1 MIELS
6 SVLMNALATEEKS
19 STNYIIASYVMNHI
33 NDLKKN
39 NNHLTTGYL
48 AKQCNV
54 SKASISRF
62 CRDVG
67 FEDFYTFKYMIKN
80 YYPHNTLSK
89 KYSFINNSST
99 VYDDFMRELTVS
111 LDSFKMKYD
120 QKVLDQLI
128 EDLHTYK
135 NIVMMGH
142 QQSFAMALTLQ
153 NDLGSAFCK
162 YAHVCGEPAMQ
173 AKYFEKATSDDLFVV
188 FSATGKFFNN
198 TLIKQKLH
206 RKENE
211 PRIYLITINP
221 DVNFSFV
228 YQTICLANG
237 YNYPSMILM
246 YIYIGLIASTYQLM
260 NDK

>member
-6 SVLMNALATEEKS
+6 SVLMNALATEDKS
-19 STNYIIASYVMNHI
+19 STNYIVASYVMNHL
-33 NDLKKN
+33 NELQK

-62 CRDVG
+62 CRELG

-80 YYPHNTLSK
+80 YYPHNTLNK
-89 KYSFINNSST
+89 KYDFISNKQT
-99 VYDDFMRELTVS
+99 VYSDFMNELS
-111 LDSFKMKYD
+111 HSFEAFKMNYD
-120 QKVLDQLI
+120 QAVLDKLVH
-128 EDLHTYK
+128 DLHTYK

-162 YAHVCGEPAMQ
+162 YAHVCGEPTMQ
-173 AKYFEKATSDDLFVV
+173 ATYFEKAKSEDLFII
-188 FSATGKFFNN
+188 FSATGKFLNN
-198 TLIKQKLH
+198 SLIKQKIRH
-206 RKENE
+206 KQNM

-221 DVNFSFV
+221 DINYSFV
-228 YQTICLANG
+228 YQTICLGDG
-237 YNYPSMILM
+237 YNYPSTILM
-246 YIYIGLIASTYQLM
+246 HLYIGLIASNYHLYYE
-260 NDK
+260 K